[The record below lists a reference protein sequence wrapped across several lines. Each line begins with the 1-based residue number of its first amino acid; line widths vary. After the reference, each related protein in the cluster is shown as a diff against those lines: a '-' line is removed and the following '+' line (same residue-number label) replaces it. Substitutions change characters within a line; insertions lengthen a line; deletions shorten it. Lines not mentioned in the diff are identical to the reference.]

1 MGSVWASVMRRIE
14 AVKAWG
20 RGRTESYRVRWSWF
34 DHLLRTVR
42 RYQSQRGDRLAG
54 AVTYFAFLS
63 FFPLLALA
71 FSIFGYVITVWE
83 DARLTLIAALNQQ
96 LPGLAE
102 SVRVEQ
108 LADARAGAGLVG
120 LVGLLYAGLGALDA
134 LREALRDMTM
144 SGVPPVNMIVGRL
157 RDLVALLLIGVTLL
171 FSSMAGGFAV
181 SATGTVLGWLGLDES
196 SLATG
201 LVRAAAMLIGLG
213 ADTLVFLV
221 VLGWLGRLW
230 EPRRA
235 LLKGAVVGAI
245 GFEVLKQLAALLLSH
260 TLNNPIYGTFAVVV
274 GLLVWI
280 NLSARWTLY
289 VTAWTATAGGSPP
302 PEPTPPP
309 AGVHV

>member
-1 MGSVWASVMRRIE
+1 MGSLWASVMRRIE

-34 DHLLRTVR
+34 DHLLRTVQ

-71 FSIFGYVITVWE
+71 FSLFGYVITVWE
-83 DARLTLIAALNQQ
+83 DARTTLIAALNQQ
-96 LPGLAE
+96 LPGLAD
-102 SVRVEQ
+102 SLRVDQ
-108 LADARAGAGLVG
+108 LADARVGAGLIG
-120 LVGLLYAGLGALDA
+120 LIGLLYAGLGALDA
-134 LREALRDMTM
+134 LREALHDMTM
-144 SGVPPVNMIVGRL
+144 SGEPPVNVIVGRL
-157 RDLVALLLIGVTLL
+157 RDLVALLLVGVTLIL
-171 FSSMAGGFAV
+171 SAMAGGFAV
-181 SATGTVLGWLGLDES
+181 SATGTVLGWLGMHDSL
-196 SLATG
+196 LATG
-201 LVRAAAMLIGLG
+201 LVRAAALLIGLG

-221 VLGWLGRLW
+221 ILGWLGKLW
-230 EPRRA
+230 GPWRTV
-235 LLKGAVVGAI
+235 LKGAVVGAI

-302 PEPTPPP
+302 PEPTPVPVS
-309 AGVHV
+309 AHV